1 DWNATAPLCREARA
15 AMVAALDVVGNPSSP
30 HAEGRRARALIED
43 AREQVA
49 ALVGAKP
56 AEVVFTSGGTE
67 GNNAVLAAGWGAILV
82 AGVEH
87 DSVLAPAR
95 NSRSKLIEMA
105 VDDDGVVRRDGLAAT
120 MTHASGGRARRR
132 LHSAN

>member
-1 DWNATAPLCREARA
+1 LDWKGRAPLRGEARA

-30 HAEGRRARALIED
+30 HAEGRRTRAIVED

-67 GNNAVLAAGWGAILV
+67 GNNAVLAAGWDAILV

-87 DSVLAPAR
+87 DSVLTPAR
-95 NSRSKLIEMA
+95 NARARRIEMP
-105 VDDDGVVRRDGLAAT
+105 VDSEGVVGRDGLPALMAQVKGNRT
-120 MTHASGGRARRR
+120 LLAVEMA
-132 LHSAN
+132 

>member
-1 DWNATAPLCREARA
+1 MRRSTSWAIRPRRTR
-15 AMVAALDVVGNPSSP
+15 
-30 HAEGRRARALIED
+30 EGRRARAIVED

-67 GNNAVLAAGWGAILV
+67 ANNAVLAAGWETILV

-95 NSRSKLIEMA
+95 GCGA
-105 VDDDGVVRRDGLAAT
+105 Q
-120 MTHASGGRARRR
+120 
-132 LHSAN
+132 